1 MLRVKKIDAIIPG
14 QAPDTRR
21 FSHFNSTRPSPA
33 PTWLITSGKISQHKP
48 EKQTKF
54 LEHATSNRPVYMLLD
69 NFRLLFRVVLANIP
83 AGWKR

>member
-33 PTWLITSGKISQHKP
+33 PTWLITSAK
-48 EKQTKF
+48 
-54 LEHATSNRPVYMLLD
+54 
-69 NFRLLFRVVLANIP
+69 LANINLKSKQNSQSMQP
-83 AGWKR
+83 VIGRFTCF